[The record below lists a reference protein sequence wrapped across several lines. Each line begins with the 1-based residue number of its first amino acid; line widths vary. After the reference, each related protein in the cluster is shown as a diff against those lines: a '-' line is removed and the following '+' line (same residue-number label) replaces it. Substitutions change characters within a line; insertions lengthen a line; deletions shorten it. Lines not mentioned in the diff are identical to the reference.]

1 MKVGESDYR
10 KGAKQRLAEA
20 GVLLRAGNSSGS
32 VYLAGRAV
40 EGMLRALIWRQ
51 DSGYATGKTPLD
63 TGHDLRE
70 LLKLAENLGI
80 MAAYSDRRLLKD
92 DVQMIARLWLNNM
105 RFIPDRQLRGHWY
118 NIGELNNRR
127 KLERASSEFY
137 DACSAVIKGCE
148 VICNDL

>member
-51 DSGYATGKTPLD
+51 DSGYASGKKTIGNRP
-63 TGHDLRE
+63 RP
-70 LLKLAENLGI
+70 AQ
-80 MAAYSDRRLLKD
+80 AA
-92 DVQMIARLWLNNM
+92 
-105 RFIPDRQLRGHWY
+105 
-118 NIGELNNRR
+118 
-127 KLERASSEFY
+127 
-137 DACSAVIKGCE
+137 AVGTKPG
-148 VICNDL
+148 NFS